1 VIVEPSRN
9 NKTVLI
15 VEDDDAAAQ
24 LLREILEEDGFQ
36 VLNVRTGSEAERLLR
51 SSPWVPDLVVLD
63 LVLPDMDGLVL
74 LAQIRAR
81 FDTPVIVCT
90 ASLRK
95 RDAVLSL
102 RLGADDVI
110 IKPFDL
116 EELEA
121 RIAAV
126 MRRAAVPAADSRER
140 SHRQPSHIQPVARST
155 HLGFSASTEPE
166 VHTMGNLT
174 IDDRRRTA
182 SLGGRRIDLTPTEYR
197 LLRALSSHADEVL
210 TRRDLGR
217 LIWGHENVSAGRTI
231 DVHIRRLRVKL
242 NASDVPAPLILSV
255 RGEGY
260 RLIPYLSSGLSA

>member
-1 VIVEPSRN
+1 VIVEPSSN
-9 NKTVLI
+9 KKTVLV

-24 LLREILEEDGFQ
+24 LLREILQDDGFQ
-36 VLNVRTGSEAERLLR
+36 VLSARTGNEAERLLR
-51 SSPWVPDLVVLD
+51 SSPWELDLIVLD
-63 LVLPDMDGLVL
+63 LVLPDIDGLVL
-74 LAQIRAR
+74 LAQVRAR

-121 RIAAV
+121 RVAAV
-126 MRRAAVPAADSRER
+126 MRRAAGPAADSRER
-140 SHRQPSHIQPVARST
+140 SHIQPLVRSPHPVLSART
-155 HLGFSASTEPE
+155 DPE

-182 SLGGRRIDLTPTEYR
+182 SLGGRRVDLTPTEYR

-242 NASDVPAPLILSV
+242 NSSDVPAPLILSV

-260 RLIPYLSSGLSA
+260 RLVPYLSSGLSA